1 MASTLKISSIGSDET
16 LDQSR
21 LAPILEEQP
30 TRVSVDEEAF
40 GAPVETISP
49 LGYHVDWISVI
60 FLNVSRIIGV
70 GVFVTPA
77 TILRGVGSVGISM
90 IYWVIGFLFSAA
102 SLCVY
107 LEYLCYYPQRSG
119 GIVTYLEKAFPRPR
133 LMAPFLYACLFC
145 TLSTSSAACIVFAE
159 YVLLALQYEITKW
172 NVRGVALG
180 LSTAMT
186 MSRFQGFLSF
196 HKLTKA
202 QYAFL
207 AQNGLF
213 IFRMLLEWI
222 AITGLIVLCGG
233 VPHVPNPGAN
243 FSQPF
248 LGTSNNINGLVSALL
263 KIRFSYVGWESVF
276 SMVNEVK
283 DPIPT
288 LKKFAPLSLGVVF
301 VLYMLVNVAY
311 FATVP
316 LEKIKSSN
324 EMIANLFFETIF
336 PSSPNSTNVAL
347 TVLQFL
353 VALSSLG
360 SVIAATISASRIIR
374 ESGRQGLLPYPQIWA
389 STKPFNTPLAAYLL
403 RWSVT
408 SVLIVIPPP
417 GDAFNFIV
425 DLQYYPESI
434 YAFLLVIGLFF
445 VRRRRAAVGAPS
457 VPFRAWTFV
466 AVFALVVNLVIM
478 IIPWVPP
485 EGGIYAGDVSFFYAT
500 YCIAGLGVIALSCVI
515 YYFWYVHFPRRGGY
529 RIRQITEKLS
539 DGAQTSKIVKVPVE
553 ALEEWDSAH
562 VDDVEHLVGNEE
574 GMRDRM

>member
-1 MASTLKISSIGSDET
+1 MAATLTKPFTSSDET
-16 LDQSR
+16 LNQPR
-21 LAPILEEQP
+21 LDPILEEQP
-30 TRVSVDEEAF
+30 TGSVTVDDTF
-40 GAPVETISP
+40 GAPIEIVSP

-77 TILRGVGSVGISM
+77 TILLGVGSVGLSM
-90 IYWVIGFLFSAA
+90 VYWVIGFLFSAA

-159 YVLLALQYEITKW
+159 YILLAFQYEITKW
-172 NVRGVALG
+172 NVRGIAVG

-186 MSRFQGFLSF
+186 IICILSTKWSLRFSNAIGMI
-196 HKLTKA
+196 KV
-202 QYAFL
+202 L
-207 AQNGLF
+207 ALV
-213 IFRMLLEWI
+213 LI
-222 AITGLIVLCGG
+222 AITGLVVLCGG
-233 VPHVPNPGAN
+233 VSHVPNPGAN

-288 LKKFAPLSLGVVF
+288 LKTFAPLSLGVVF
-301 VLYMLVNVAY
+301 ALYMLVNAAY

-316 LEKIKSSN
+316 LDKIKTSN

-336 PSSPNSTNVAL
+336 PSSPNSNNVAL
-347 TVLQFL
+347 TALQIL

-374 ESGRQGLLPYPQIWA
+374 ESGRQGLLPYPQVWA

-403 RWSVT
+403 RCSVT
-408 SVLIVIPPP
+408 NVLIVIPPP

-434 YAFLLVIGLFF
+434 YAFLLVVGLFL
-445 VRRRRAAVGAPS
+445 VRRRRSAADIPS

-466 AVFALVVNLVIM
+466 AVFALLVNLVIM

-500 YCIAGLGVIALSCVI
+500 YCIAGLGVIAISCII
-515 YYFWYVHFPRRGGY
+515 YYFWYVYFPRRGGY

-539 DGAQTSKIVKVPVE
+539 DGAQTSRIVKVPIE
-553 ALEEWDSAH
+553 ALAEWDAAH
-562 VDDVEHLVGNEE
+562 VDDNEHLTGNEE
-574 GMRDRM
+574 RE

>member
-1 MASTLKISSIGSDET
+1 MAYPSTLKKSMVTGSDET
-16 LDQSR
+16 LNQSR
-21 LAPILEEQP
+21 LDPIVEEQQSRI
-30 TRVSVDEEAF
+30 TVGDDAF
-40 GAPVETISP
+40 GAPVETVSP

-77 TILRGVGSVGISM
+77 TILRGVGSVGLSM

-159 YVLLALQYEITKW
+159 YILLALQYNITKW
-172 NVRGVALG
+172 NVRGVAVG
-180 LSTAMT
+180 LSTTMT
-186 MSRFQGFLSF
+186 LICILS
-196 HKLTKA
+196 TKWSLHFSNA
-202 QYAFL
+202 IGMIKVL
-207 AQNGLF
+207 ALV
-213 IFRMLLEWI
+213 LI
-222 AITGLIVLCGG
+222 AITGLVVLCGG
-233 VPHVPNPGAN
+233 IPHVPNPGAN

-248 LGTSNNINGLVSALL
+248 HGTSNNVNGLVSALL

-301 VLYMLVNVAY
+301 ALYILVNVAY

-336 PSSPNSTNVAL
+336 PSSPDSTNIAL
-347 TVLQFL
+347 TVLQVL
-353 VALSSLG
+353 VAISSLG

-403 RWSVT
+403 RWTVT

-434 YAFLLVIGLFF
+434 YAFLLIIGLFLIR
-445 VRRRRAAVGAPS
+445 RRRRAVAAPS
-457 VPFRAWTFV
+457 IPFRAWTFV
-466 AVFALVVNLVIM
+466 AVFALIVNLVIM

-515 YYFWYVHFPRRGGY
+515 YYFWYVYFPRRGGY
-529 RIRQITEKLS
+529 RIRQVTEKLS
-539 DGAQTSKIVKVPVE
+539 DGAQTSKIVKVPIEV
-553 ALEEWDSAH
+553 LEEWDAAH

-574 GMRDRM
+574 RGEDQT

>member
-1 MASTLKISSIGSDET
+1 MAATLKKMFTGSDET
-16 LDQSR
+16 LNQPR
-21 LAPILEEQP
+21 LDPILEEQP
-30 TRVSVDEEAF
+30 TGSVTVDDAF
-40 GAPVETISP
+40 GAPIEIVSP

-77 TILRGVGSVGISM
+77 TILLGVGSVGLSM
-90 IYWVIGFLFSAA
+90 VYWVIGFLFSAA

-159 YVLLALQYEITKW
+159 YILLAFQCEITKW
-172 NVRGVALG
+172 NVRGIAVG
-180 LSTAMT
+180 LSTSMT
-186 MSRFQGFLSF
+186 MICILSTKWSLRFSNAIGMI
-196 HKLTKA
+196 KV
-202 QYAFL
+202 L
-207 AQNGLF
+207 ALV
-213 IFRMLLEWI
+213 LI
-222 AITGLIVLCGG
+222 AITGLVVLCGG
-233 VPHVPNPGAN
+233 VSHVSNPGAN

-248 LGTSNNINGLVSALL
+248 HGTSNNINGLVSALL

-288 LKKFAPLSLGVVF
+288 LKTFAPLSLGVVF
-301 VLYMLVNVAY
+301 ALYMLVNVAY

-316 LEKIKSSN
+316 LDKIKTSN

-347 TVLQFL
+347 TALQIL

-374 ESGRQGLLPYPQIWA
+374 ESGRQGLLPYPQVWA

-403 RWSVT
+403 RCSVT
-408 SVLIVIPPP
+408 NVLIVIPPP

-434 YAFLLVIGLFF
+434 YAFLLVVGLFL
-445 VRRRRAAVGAPS
+445 VRRRRSADMPA

-466 AVFALVVNLVIM
+466 AVFALLVNLVIM

-500 YCIAGLGVIALSCVI
+500 YCIAGLGVIAISCII
-515 YYFWYVHFPRRGGY
+515 YYFWYVYFPRRGGY

-539 DGAQTSKIVKVPVE
+539 DGAQTSRIVKIPIE
-553 ALEEWDSAH
+553 ALAEWDAAH
-562 VDDVEHLVGNEE
+562 VDDSEHLTGNEE
-574 GMRDRM
+574 SRR

>member
-21 LAPILEEQP
+21 LAPILEEQA

-186 MSRFQGFLSF
+186 MICILS
-196 HKLTKA
+196 TKWSLHFSNA
-202 QYAFL
+202 IGMVKVL
-207 AQNGLF
+207 ALV
-213 IFRMLLEWI
+213 LI

-248 LGTSNNINGLVSALL
+248 RGTSNNINGLVSALL

-301 VLYMLVNVAY
+301 VLYMLVNIAY

-374 ESGRQGLLPYPQIWA
+374 ESGRQGLLPYPHIWA

-434 YAFLLVIGLFF
+434 YAFLLVIGLFL

-539 DGAQTSKIVKVPVE
+539 DGAQTSKIVKVPVD